1 MASAKRRVLVTGVS
15 RWWGAL
21 VVQRLLEEKSVAEV
35 VGIDTEDPGHD
46 LGSADFVRV
55 DVRHSLI
62 GKLVRAVGIDTV
74 VHTATTIDSFDL
86 GPRRA
91 HEVNVIGTLNLLA
104 GCAGP
109 NSPVRRFVLK
119 SSAHVYG
126 SGYRLPAALRED
138 RRLATDSPHPFV
150 RDMVEV
156 ESYIFEFALRNPEV
170 AVLALRFANSLNP
183 DEPQPLARYLDLE
196 VVPTVMGYDPP
207 LQLIHRD
214 DCVEA
219 LAAAVLRGSTGPYNI
234 AAGHPLPLTRLL
246 DSAGKL
252 HAPLLPPVGL
262 GLSTGL
268 LRRLGVPFLTPQLLD
283 LVRWGR
289 TLSTAKA
296 ERELR
301 FRARLDTL
309 RAYREFVADRRV
321 IPFRPDRRSYQYERE
336 LEEFIHSRAPARG
349 RSASAQNGSSKPDP
363 DAAPAKRPR
372 PRRRRSPAPAR

>member
-1 MASAKRRVLVTGVS
+1 MTPRKRRVLVTGVS

-21 VVQRLLEEKSVAEV
+21 TVRRLLEAKDVVEV
-35 VGIDTEDPGHD
+35 IGIDTEDPGHD

-104 GCAGP
+104 GCAGQD
-109 NSPVRRFVLK
+109 SPVRRFVLK

-126 SGYRLPAALRED
+126 SGFRLPAALRED

-156 ESYIFEFALRNPEV
+156 ESYVFEFALRNPEV

-196 VVPTVMGYDPP
+196 VVPTVLGYDPP

-219 LAAAVLRGSTGPYNI
+219 LAAAGLRGGSGAYNI
-234 AAGHPLPLTRLL
+234 SARHPLPLSRLL
-246 DSAGKL
+246 EDAGKL

-262 GLSTGL
+262 ALSTSL
-268 LRRLGVPFLTPQLLD
+268 LRRLGIAFLTPQLLD
-283 LVRWGR
+283 LIRWGR
-289 TLSTAKA
+289 TLSTAKS
-296 ERELR
+296 ERDLR
-301 FRARLDTL
+301 WRARLDTL
-309 RAYREFVADRRV
+309 EAYKEFVADRRV
-321 IPFRPDRRSYQYERE
+321 IPFRPDRRSYLYERE
-336 LEEFIHSRAPARG
+336 LEEFIHSRAPARA
-349 RSASAQNGSSKPDP
+349 RSGNAANGSAE
-363 DAAPAKRPR
+363 AAPADAPRRPPPR
-372 PRRRRSPAPAR
+372 PRRSPAPAR

>member
-1 MASAKRRVLVTGVS
+1 MASPKRRVLVTGVS

-21 VVQRLLEEKSVAEV
+21 VVQRLLEERTVVEV
-35 VGIDTEDPGHD
+35 IGIDTEDPGHD
-46 LGSADFVRV
+46 LGRADFVRV

-104 GCAGP
+104 GCAGQD
-109 NSPVRRFVLK
+109 SPVRRFVLK

-126 SGYRLPAALRED
+126 SGFRLPAALRED

-156 ESYIFEFALRNPEV
+156 ESYVFEFALRNPEV

-207 LQLIHRD
+207 LQLVHRD
-214 DCVEA
+214 DCVQA
-219 LAAAVLRGSTGPYNI
+219 LATAVLRGPTGPYNI
-234 AAGHPLPLTRLL
+234 AARGPMPLTKLL
-246 DSAGKL
+246 EAAGKL

-268 LRRLGVPFLTPQLLD
+268 LRRLGVAFLTPQLLD
-283 LVRWGR
+283 LIRWGR

-296 ERELR
+296 ERELHYR
-301 FRARLDTL
+301 PRLDTL
-309 RAYREFVADRRV
+309 EAYREFVADRRV

-349 RSASAQNGSSKPDP
+349 RSVGAQDGSPTAVSET
-363 DAAPAKRPR
+363 APTP
-372 PRRRRSPAPAR
+372 PRRRPRRSPAPAR

>member
-1 MASAKRRVLVTGVS
+1 MASPKRRVLVTGVS

-21 VVQRLLEEKSVAEV
+21 TVRRLLEQKDVVEV

-104 GCAGP
+104 GCAGQD
-109 NSPVRRFVLK
+109 SPVRRFVLK

-126 SGYRLPAALRED
+126 SGFRLPAALRED

-156 ESYIFEFALRNPEV
+156 ESYVFEFALRNPEV
-170 AVLALRFANSLNP
+170 AVLSLRFANSLNA

-219 LAAAVLRGSTGPYNI
+219 LAAAVLRGETGAYNI
-234 AAGHPLPLTRLL
+234 AARHPLPLTRLL
-246 DSAGKL
+246 DDAGKL

-262 GLSTGL
+262 ALTTSL
-268 LRRLGVPFLTPQLLD
+268 LRRLGIAFLTPQLLD
-283 LVRWGR
+283 LIRWGR
-289 TLSTAKA
+289 TLSTARA

-301 FRARLDTL
+301 WRARLDTL
-309 RAYREFVADRRV
+309 EAYKEFVADRRV
-321 IPFRPDRRSYQYERE
+321 IPFRPDRRTYLYERE
-336 LEEFIHSRAPARG
+336 LEEFIHSRAPARE
-349 RSASAQNGSSKPDP
+349 RTRTAANGSREP
-363 DAAPAKRPR
+363 APEEAPRRPR
-372 PRRRRSPAPAR
+372 PRHRRSPAPAR